1 MSTRFLPSPLVDA
14 FFSDFNREYIH
25 NTIVRAMAAKTG
37 YKIDRQ
43 NDADLQA
50 LMKRVYVNLVEDPFR
65 DVRQQVSEMNKKVV
79 EEATATITTGVLQ
92 QLIYIR
98 DISNNPVPMPT
109 PISTSTYGNK
119 IPGNFKFGL

>member
-50 LMKRVYVNLVEDPFR
+50 LMKRVYVNLVQDPFR

-109 PISTSTYGNK
+109 PVSTSTYGNK